1 MILDRWGPGVRSRV
15 SQADLRCSTRQT
27 EKSASPCPAQPT
39 GIGNSGGN
47 TCVRRGAHHPTDPV
61 AAAGTRWGRG
71 ASGSRRQQGCHR
83 AAAHTS
89 ARALKHKGSSQGL
102 EPRVPSAT
110 SAPQVLLQGP
120 QTAPSSPG
128 ADQAGTSA
136 HNVQVLERVGSRH
149 ISDGG
154 MWGRAHHPPR
164 PGRRGG
170 SRDPESQAR
179 LWCSGGGCIDEEV
192 ASRAACA

>member
-1 MILDRWGPGVRSRV
+1 MPSPAHGNRKLRRQHLCEERSSPPHRPRG
-15 SQADLRCSTRQT
+15 RCRNPLGSG
-27 EKSASPCPAQPT
+27 
-39 GIGNSGGN
+39 GIGK
-47 TCVRRGAHHPTDPV
+47 PQ
-61 AAAGTRWGRG
+61 AAGVPP
-71 ASGSRRQQGCHR
+71 GSCT
-83 AAAHTS
+83 HTS